1 MGQSWAL
8 NSQAKVL
15 ILGPWTV
22 PSATPDPDAFSASDN
37 SPYLLEM
44 TGDSEN

>member
-1 MGQSWAL
+1 M

-22 PSATPDPDAFSASDN
+22 PSATLDPDAFSANDD
-37 SPYLLEM
+37 SPYLLQLA
-44 TGDSEN
+44 GDSEN